1 MVLSS
6 LLEVQRPRDK
16 ESEAVIFKESLW
28 CYRECLY
35 RKEKSIIPSPKK
47 GSKDQYMK
55 KDSLRS
61 FHHFILVYHKLAKGV
76 FLITMVFMFMVDASE
91 YPVVSS

>member
-1 MVLSS
+1 MPLQKR
-6 LLEVQRPRDK
+6 EKDK
-16 ESEAVIFKESLW
+16 ERSDERSE
-28 CYRECLY
+28 R
-35 RKEKSIIPSPKK
+35 EKSIIPSPKK